1 MGQPRLLLV
10 TVDDVWA
17 DTVNRFFTP
26 RGYRLMW
33 ARTATAALG
42 EGTRVRPNAVLV
54 EREMPDLA
62 GADLCRSIR
71 GASGIDATT
80 PIIMTTVSE
89 LDADQ
94 RLELLRAG
102 AWDVVRSPADPDEMV
117 TRVETYLAAKRA
129 AERAR
134 DEGLVDPATGLYNNH
149 GLARRSEEAVAEAFR
164 RHAALACLAVAPEL
178 GGEGAPGE
186 PETDTL
192 ALDVAQAL
200 HGVRRSDVTGRQASV
215 EFVIVAPR
223 TDVLGAVGLARRLAS
238 SVRPMHLRVGYDAVP
253 NVREIPTSP
262 PVLIHS
268 ALEALRRI
276 PPGSG
281 HTSIQ
286 PFRPFEHRRP
296 DLV

>member
-1 MGQPRLLLV
+1 M
-10 TVDDVWA
+10 
-17 DTVNRFFTP
+17 NRFFTP
-26 RGYRLMW
+26 RGYRLVW
-33 ARTATAALG
+33 ARTAATALA
-42 EGTRVRPNAVLV
+42 EGTRARPDAVLM

-62 GADLCRSIR
+62 GAELCRSMR
-71 GASGIDATT
+71 GAAGIDATT
-80 PIIMTTVSE
+80 PIVVTTVND

-117 TRVETYLAAKRA
+117 TRVETYVAAKRA

-149 GLARRSEEAVAEAFR
+149 GLARRCEEAVAEAFR

-178 GGEGAPGE
+178 GGEGTPGE
-186 PETDTL
+186 PETDAL
-192 ALDVAQAL
+192 ALDVAHAL
-200 HGVRRSDVTGRQASV
+200 NGVRRSDVTGRQASV
-215 EFVIVAPR
+215 EFIIVAPR

-253 NVREIPTSP
+253 NVRESPTSP

-276 PPGSG
+276 PPGLG
-281 HTSIQ
+281 HTPIQ